1 MATINYHPLL
11 TNTTVAKIPIRNI
24 WLLLLYASD
33 YYKTVGKKQRIELET
48 NPEEL
53 ITLAAKLYCQAANKR
68 LIHHLAADYQLTTK
82 ALNRVRGKIDI
93 LTTQRKQLLAKGKIQ
108 CRYDD
113 LTIDTPKNRYIH
125 AAAHLLVKQLNDA
138 SLIEQCRKIIHQFT
152 ALNIGQTTYYCY
164 EKERFNHANLKDNTL
179 ISLAKLIFSLSIPTQ
194 FQGLHTIEQLKKNDH
209 WLRELFEKAI
219 VGFYRVNLD
228 PQQWTIYAGKKL
240 NWQYSNATDN
250 ITAYLPTMK
259 TDLILENSNYTQR
272 LIIDTKCTSIL
283 KKSRFRLNSFSSHH
297 LYQLYAYLRSQEK
310 DSDPLSVSA
319 SGMLLYPAVGV
330 TVNENMTIQGHKLSF
345 CTIDLTQ
352 DNNIIRNSL
361 LALLNSFGLC

>member
-1 MATINYHPLL
+1 MTTINNHPLL

-33 YYKTVGKKQRIELET
+33 YYKTVGKKQRIELEN

-53 ITLAAKLYCQAANKR
+53 ITLAAKLYCQVANKW

-82 ALNRVRGKIDI
+82 SLNRVRGKIEV

-125 AAAHLLVKQLNDA
+125 AAAHLLVKQLTDT

-152 ALNIGQTTYYCY
+152 ALKIGQTTHYFY

-194 FQGLHTIEQLKKNDH
+194 FQGLHTIEQLKKTDH

-219 VGFYRVNLD
+219 IGFYRVNLD
-228 PQQWTIYAGKKL
+228 PQQWIIHAGKKL
-240 NWQYSNATDN
+240 NWQYTNATEN
-250 ITAYLPTMK
+250 IKRYLPIMK
-259 TDLILENSNYTQR
+259 TDLIIENRSQNQR
-272 LIIDTKCTSIL
+272 LVIDTKCTSIL
-283 KKSRFRLNSFSSHH
+283 KKSRFRPNSFSSHH

-310 DSDPLSVSA
+310 QSDSLSISA
-319 SGMLLYPAVGV
+319 SGMLLYPTVGV
-330 TVNENMTIQGHKLSF
+330 TINESMLIQGHKLAF

-352 DNNIIRNSL
+352 DNTKIKESL
-361 LALLNSFGLC
+361 LALLNDFLPC